1 MVKVIKFYDGG
12 VILVLGGS
20 RMRSGGSINFGLFIV
35 MFKIMQTN
43 CVVPEKCAKNV
54 GSGKKY

>member
-1 MVKVIKFYDGG
+1 MIKFYDGG